1 MTDQPDQP
9 YDPNAAPPPVEPPPP
24 PVEPPAAAPPPLPPP
39 PPPGSEP
46 PPPPPP
52 GGYLPPPPPA
62 PGPASG
68 GAVNAS
74 VGQAFS
80 WANQTFGKHALVLI
94 GLVVV
99 VFVIRLVGSLV
110 NNAIANALIGD
121 CENSIVING
130 ERIVTSGACAAS
142 FGQTIT
148 ASLITG
154 IIFGVLAWIA
164 TIGIYR
170 AALGRTRGVA
180 PSFGDLT
187 TGDNLGKYVLVA
199 IVYGLLISVGL
210 VLCILPGVIAAF
222 LFQLAPFYALDK
234 GQGVGEA
241 LGNSYRATT
250 ANLGP
255 AVLMTLIN
263 IAAAIVGSF
272 FFGILT
278 LVALPFAALFTAHM
292 YRQFN
297 REEIAA

>member
-1 MTDQPDQP
+1 M
-9 YDPNAAPPPVEPPPP
+9 NAD
-24 PVEPPAAAPPPLPPP
+24 
-39 PPPGSEP
+39 
-46 PPPPPP
+46 
-52 GGYLPPPPPA
+52 
-62 PGPASG
+62 
-68 GAVNAS
+68 
-74 VGQAFS
+74 VGRAFS

-99 VFVIRLVGSLV
+99 VFVIRLVGRFV
-110 NNAIANALIGD
+110 NDAIVNSLIGNCD
-121 CENSIVING
+121 NSIVVNG
-130 ERIVTSGACAAS
+130 EQIVTSGACVAS
-142 FGQTIT
+142 FAQTII
-148 ASLITG
+148 AALITG

-170 AALGRTRGVA
+170 AALRRTQGGT
-180 PSFGDLT
+180 PSFSDLT
-187 TGDNLGKYVLVA
+187 TGENLGKYMLVA

-210 VLCILPGVIAAF
+210 VLCILPGIIVAF

-250 ANLGP
+250 ANIGP
-255 AVLMTLIN
+255 AVLMTLVN
-263 IAAAIVGSF
+263 IVAAIVGSF
-272 FFGILT
+272 FWGVLT

>member
-9 YDPNAAPPPVEPPPP
+9 YDPNAAQPPVEPPPVEPPAAVTPPPP
-24 PVEPPAAAPPPLPPP
+24 PVEPPAAAP
-39 PPPGSEP
+39 P

-52 GGYLPPPPPA
+52 GGYLPPPPP
-62 PGPASG
+62 PAGSPSG
-68 GAVNAS
+68 GAVNAD
-74 VGQAFS
+74 VGRAFS

-94 GLVVV
+94 GLVAV
-99 VFVIRLVGSLV
+99 VFAIRLVGSLV
-110 NNAIANALIGD
+110 NNVIVNGLIGD
-121 CENSIVING
+121 CDDSLVVNG
-130 ERIVTSGACAAS
+130 EIITSGSCAAS
-142 FGQTIT
+142 FAQTLI

-154 IIFGVLAWIA
+154 ITFGVLAWIA

-170 AALGRTRGVA
+170 AALRRTQGQT
-180 PSFGDLT
+180 PSFSDLT
-187 TGDNLGKYVLVA
+187 TGDNLGKYIVVA
-199 IVYGLLISVGL
+199 IVYGLLIGVGL
-210 VLCILPGVIAAF
+210 VLCFLPGIIVAF

-250 ANLGP
+250 ANIGP
-255 AVLMTLIN
+255 ALLMTLVN
-263 IAAAIVGSF
+263 ILAAIVGSLF
-272 FFGILT
+272 WGILT